1 MSDAVCSLNIS
12 GRWDE
17 LSRCAFLNLNY
28 HNPENLVFQH
38 LPVKDRINISFKNQR
53 LERIKRTRNGI
64 IMDSLTSVDM
74 AAIIKC
80 GGSILE
86 VFEGFF
92 CHNLDYNPYTEI
104 VTDMFGKRDFFK
116 SLGRDLLQNLA
127 KNLD

>member
-1 MSDAVCSLNIS
+1 
-12 GRWDE
+12 
-17 LSRCAFLNLNY
+17 
-28 HNPENLVFQH
+28 
-38 LPVKDRINISFKNQR
+38 
-53 LERIKRTRNGI
+53 
-64 IMDSLTSVDM
+64 MDSLTSVDM